1 MKVKTIAD
9 ALKCASKVNAGQA
22 CSPAELRSTV
32 KLLSSAL
39 KTAKST
45 ARLAKNQLKASDNM
59 VTRLMGKLGL

>member
-9 ALKCASKVNAGQA
+9 AMKCASKVNAGQA
-22 CSPAELRSTV
+22 CTASELRATV

-45 ARLAKNQLKASDNM
+45 ARAAKNQLKASDNM
-59 VTRLMGKLGL
+59 VTRLMAKIGL

>member
-22 CSPAELRSTV
+22 CSPAELRATV

-45 ARLAKNQLKASDNM
+45 ARMAKKQLKDSDNM
-59 VTRLMGKLGL
+59 VTRLMSKLGL